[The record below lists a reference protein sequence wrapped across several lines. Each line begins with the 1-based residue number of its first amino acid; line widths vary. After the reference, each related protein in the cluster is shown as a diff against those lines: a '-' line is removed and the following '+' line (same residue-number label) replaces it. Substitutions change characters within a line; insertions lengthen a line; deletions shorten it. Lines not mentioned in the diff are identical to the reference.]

1 MQPQPVTEPSL
12 ELSVAELSAFAQK
25 GQLPQA
31 ILTYRQEN
39 DNQLPANVYVPLA
52 TIINNDMAAQERAA
66 ALGKALDARPSD
78 DLRTAL
84 YTQDP
89 IMQELLEPF
98 RQQRAQLQQ
107 APLSEAEHQGLQRGQ
122 VPASI
127 TGYLNDYAGE
137 IPAHAIKPVSDAVID
152 TTLSRKGDMYPQFEL
167 LYTRSI
173 ELPGLVDEPI
183 RQGLKDQG
191 LLPMDSQS
199 WRIDIAN
206 DRSRSDATQ
215 LGIAEGI
222 QTNEMSLVLPAHAR
236 QLRQYL
242 EGDNY
247 LSNEEISKAIFDE
260 NTTRNQM
267 HQLVEK
273 VDTTKQPDVQQ
284 RITDYLM
291 ELKDTTQ
298 QFPAVVQ
305 HGPGTPIDMV
315 SLMNVVRN
323 HQSGESQSALAL
335 PPPGEAVKNIDLLE
349 RIKKAFGPAEPIQ
362 EQKRTADVSSAE
374 INRGGAEKLQNPLP
388 DPVKSSSTAGQLGSE
403 AEGSLP
409 ITDEKQTRATT
420 TKNRTDEG
428 ESSGGLL
435 TKILQLK
442 LTEGGMVSNFL
453 NNYKIVQDLMD
464 KLFKGE
470 NFGLKRKGTDE
481 PTTPDSTS
489 KANQLS
495 LDELIRELERR
506 TRATGVNPAEAQNVA
521 PGQSVDTKLVA
532 SATPTSQQTNSERP
546 GQALQTETS
555 PRQNDQSVGTVTQPK
570 SMVSRIMDHFLD
582 KLAMKLL
589 ERLDTRQQ
597 TRSSETIASKAVPN
611 QPLQGVPTERPRAT
625 PDQPPIISVVAA
637 PVQVSE
643 KQTNSVPIVPETFRQ
658 QSAYVNQEK
667 RYSWEQIKP
676 QMDKL
681 GISERSIDP
690 MNKAL
695 LLDGH
700 ATHPNVSF
708 TIKDRNGIVAP
719 AQGKLVLIEIPG
731 KGPQV
736 HIEPPQLKT
745 LLTVPK
751 GLNLYTEDIMRLQK
765 TGMANQ
771 PVSFTDA
778 QSNNKREVLVG
789 YDPVNKILRTIDKES
804 IKVPAEVKGQPLS
817 PQQQEQL
824 RNGKQITLTGLQG
837 VDKKPYS
844 ATLQFSA
851 VEGQFRL
858 DRIGK
863 KQSETIQ
870 QGPAQAAAQ
879 NQPIR
884 QEKAGQGFVVYLKA
898 LSPENNDKWLNQALD
913 VKTGDGTEQRK
924 KVKDL
929 TYSDSILVKNDG
941 GAKTYMP
948 LTMKPQDNTL
958 LSPAEQAR
966 LLTKLDKN
974 PPVGGVSLQEAKPY
988 ELDKAKA
995 RYQSQT
1001 QTNTSV
1007 VSKNGA
1013 SRITQNQTGN
1023 FQQKPANTTRQNE
1036 ESTTPKKGPSKTVK
1050 STPKQST
1057 TRRQS

>member
-12 ELSVAELSAFAQK
+12 DLTVADLSAFAQR
-25 GQLPQA
+25 GQLPQP

-39 DNQLPANVYVPLA
+39 DNRLPANLYVPLA

-66 ALGKALDARPSD
+66 AMGKPLDARSSD
-78 DLRTAL
+78 DLRTVL

-98 RQQRAQLQQ
+98 RQQRLQQ
-107 APLSEAEHQGLQRGQ
+107 QQIPLSETEQQGLQRGQ

-137 IPAHAIKPVSDAVID
+137 IPAHAIKPVSDAVVD
-152 TTLSRKGDMYPQFEL
+152 TTLTRKGEMYPQFEL

-191 LLPMDSQS
+191 LLPNDSQN
-199 WRIDIAN
+199 WRVDIAN
-206 DRSRSDATQ
+206 ERSRSDATQ

-222 QTNEMSLVLPAHAR
+222 QTTEMSLVLPAHAR

-260 NTTRNQM
+260 NTTRKQM

-273 VDTTKQPDVQQ
+273 IDTTRQPDVQQ
-284 RITDYLM
+284 RVTDYLM
-291 ELKDTTQ
+291 ELKETTQ
-298 QFPAVVQ
+298 QFPAVVH

-323 HQSGESQSALAL
+323 HQSSETQLTL
-335 PPPGEAVKNIDLLE
+335 PPPGEAIKNIDLLE
-349 RIKKAFGPAEPIQ
+349 RIKKAFDSTEPVQ
-362 EQKRTADVSSAE
+362 DHKRTVNAPTNQDAKELSGMPAGVSLDS
-374 INRGGAEKLQNPLP
+374 
-388 DPVKSSSTAGQLGSE
+388 VKSPATPAFPGKDGESALPLTNEKGPSTA
-403 AEGSLP
+403 P
-409 ITDEKQTRATT
+409 
-420 TKNRTDEG
+420 TKRVADEG

-464 KLFKGE
+464 KLFKKE
-470 NFGLKRKGTDE
+470 NFSFKRKEIDQ
-481 PTTPDSTS
+481 PTTPDGSS

-495 LDELIRELERR
+495 LEELIRELERR
-506 TRATGVNPAEAQNVA
+506 TRPAGINQADVQKVTANH
-521 PGQSVDTKLVA
+521 SVDTKPTA
-532 SATPTSQQTNSERP
+532 SENGRIQQVSSDRSGPNLRVETPTRQQ
-546 GQALQTETS
+546 GQSAVS
-555 PRQNDQSVGTVTQPK
+555 VTQPK
-570 SMVSRIMDHFLD
+570 SIVSRIMDHFLD
-582 KLAMKLL
+582 KLAIKLL
-589 ERLDTRQQ
+589 DRLESRQQ
-597 TRSSETIASKAVPN
+597 TKPSETISANAVTN
-611 QPLQGVPTERPRAT
+611 QPARVLTNDGLKST
-625 PDQPPIISVVAA
+625 PDQKPTVSVETAPAA
-637 PVQVSE
+637 D
-643 KQTNSVPIVPETFRQ
+643 KQTNSQTIVPETFRQ

-681 GISERSIDP
+681 GISEKSIDP

-745 LLTVPK
+745 SLSVPK
-751 GLNLYTEDIMRLQK
+751 ELNLYTEDIMRLQK
-765 TGMANQ
+765 TGMANR
-771 PVSFTDA
+771 PVTYTDA
-778 QSNNKREVLVG
+778 HTTSKREVLVG
-789 YDPVNKILRTIDKES
+789 YDPVNKLLRTIDKDS
-804 IKVPAEVKGQPLS
+804 IKVPAEIKGQPLT
-817 PQQQEQL
+817 PQQQELL

-870 QGPAQAAAQ
+870 QGAKQDISQSQSEKQ
-879 NQPIR
+879 N
-884 QEKAGQGFVVYLKA
+884 QGFVVYLKS
-898 LSPENNDKWLNQALD
+898 LSPENNQKWLNTPLD
-913 VKTGDGTEQRK
+913 IKTGDGTEQRK

-941 GAKTYMP
+941 VSKAYMP

-958 LSPAEQAR
+958 LSPSEQAR
-966 LLTKLDKN
+966 LLTKLEKN
-974 PPVGGVSLQEAKPY
+974 PPIGGISLQEAKPH
-988 ELDKAKA
+988 ELEKARA

-1001 QTNTSV
+1001 QTDTSV
-1007 VSKNGA
+1007 VSKNG
-1013 SRITQNQTGN
+1013 STRITQNQTGN
-1023 FQQKPANTTRQNE
+1023 FQQKPANNTRQNDE
-1036 ESTTPKKGPSKTVK
+1036 ATTQKKGPSKTEK
-1050 STPKQST
+1050 STAPADRPKQPT
-1057 TRRQS
+1057 VRRQS